1 MTWDKLPNSS
11 WLPFVPFSIKGREQ
25 YLSHWVSLKSEER
38 IHREP
43 SEHREWSP
51 LSAQK
56 GVAVIMKKKGKMV
69 GIKGMVS
76 SSPWVLCPVE
86 SLQIVL
92 GLDQSDRQAE
102 PFAKSA
108 LAWART
114 ANAGPEGWPSRSL
127 CNVGPLPGRER
138 PSPGVHP
145 FFTPH
150 FGSAAQNRRRSA
162 APARMPGVQAC
173 LPQALH
179 RHHSHQRLQ
188 QRQRTQEKWGGGGGD
203 GLLSESR
210 SHTTFKVWGC
220 SGSHFSPR
228 SSLKRKVLLFL
239 FLDKLPPRR
248 TSRGSVLPPRL
259 EPQRR
264 WTELGEDA
272 APGREER
279 MPWTGIA
286 GSSGS
291 LLPLGAPQSPTHGAP
306 YLTAAASCSAGSQRG

>member
-1 MTWDKLPNSS
+1 MESRAWFHHHRGFFVLSNRSKLSSGRTRVTAKPN
-11 WLPFVPFSIKGREQ
+11 
-25 YLSHWVSLKSEER
+25 
-38 IHREP
+38 
-43 SEHREWSP
+43 P
-51 LSAQK
+51 L
-56 GVAVIMKKKGKMV
+56 
-69 GIKGMVS
+69 
-76 SSPWVLCPVE
+76 
-86 SLQIVL
+86 
-92 GLDQSDRQAE
+92 QSR
-102 PFAKSA
+102 
-108 LAWART
+108 L
-114 ANAGPEGWPSRSL
+114 
-127 CNVGPLPGRER
+127 LPGRELQMLDQR
-138 PSPGVHP
+138 DGQAEV
-145 FFTPH
+145 FAM
-150 FGSAAQNRRRSA
+150 SA
-162 APARMPGVQAC
+162 PC
-173 LPQALH
+173 LGANALH
-179 RHHSHQRLQ
+179 LAFTLSSPHISAPQPRTEGARQPQPGCPGSRRAFLRHCTGIIHTNACSRDREL
-188 QRQRTQEKWGGGGGD
+188 KKNGGGGGGD

-286 GSSGS
+286 CSSGS